1 MEERMIDDEYG
12 RGVRLRKTKD
22 GYVDVTEEPLQ
33 ENEDEIVTAEEI
45 AFEFPTFEADETEE
59 DLIGLSPEEVEKR
72 RKEKAEKEAERRES
86 YLAGVEKA
94 NTYLASDDYE
104 NAAEE
109 FKKAMT
115 YSDEPTEASVGYWT
129 AKTEHFANPDA
140 FAAEYIDSGVES
152 MEFDVGYH
160 ALEEIR
166 RQYGER
172 IEQRLAELKE
182 EETPLKAEVEEKQS
196 ARRAYIKERLKTS
209 GLWFG
214 LSVVP
219 FLACAILLVVFGLKN
234 FSTPD
239 NRYIPWT
246 IAFGVGAFVFLIVF
260 VLCANKWFNDFRLY
274 RKNEKLESTESGARL
289 AEIALYK
296 EIYEYVLTEQT
307 ETTSD
312 VETSEIAEPAAD
324 TTTEA

>member
-12 RGVRLRKTKD
+12 RGVRLRKTAD

-72 RKEKAEKEAERRES
+72 RKEKAEKEAKHRENYVS
-86 YLAGVEKA
+86 GVEKA
-94 NTYLASDDYE
+94 NAYLAVDDYE
-104 NAAEE
+104 NAAAE
-109 FKKAMT
+109 FKKAMP

-129 AKTEHFANPDA
+129 AKTARFSDPDA
-140 FAAEYIDSGVES
+140 FAGAYIDSGVES

-160 ALEEIR
+160 ALEQIR
-166 RQYGER
+166 ETYGER
-172 IEQRLAELKE
+172 IRARLTELE
-182 EETPLKAEVEEKQS
+182 EEEAPLKAEVEEKQS
-196 ARRAYIKERLKTS
+196 ARRVYIKERLKSS
-209 GLWFG
+209 GLWFA

-219 FLACAILLVVFGLKN
+219 FLACAILLAVFGLKN

-246 IAFGVGAFVFLIVF
+246 IAFGVGTLVFLIVF
-260 VLCANKWFNDFRLY
+260 VTRANKWFNDFRLY

-307 ETTSD
+307 EEDAEKASD
-312 VETSEIAEPAAD
+312 E
-324 TTTEA
+324 TTEE